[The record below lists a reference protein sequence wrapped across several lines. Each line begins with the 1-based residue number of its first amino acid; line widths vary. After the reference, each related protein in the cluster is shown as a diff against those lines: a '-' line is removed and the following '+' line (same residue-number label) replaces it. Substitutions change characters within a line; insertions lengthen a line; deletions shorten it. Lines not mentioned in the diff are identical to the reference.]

1 MGELQ
6 PFLDVE
12 GFVAGV
18 WVPSL
23 VVGAMLPA
31 FGSLIAAGIRAALRA
46 MGLRDA
52 DS

>member
-1 MGELQ
+1 MEELQ
-6 PFLDVE
+6 PFVTVE
-12 GFVAGV
+12 AFIAGI

-46 MGLRDA
+46 LGIRDA
-52 DS
+52 D